1 VLLALYGWT
10 GKLIRVDLTKG
21 LVKVE
26 RIPKRWLVS
35 LLGSA
40 GINAKILYD
49 EVGPEVDPFDPE
61 NRLIFG
67 FGPLCGTLAPSSSR
81 YTITTKGPMTF
92 GFSDSNSGGHFG
104 PEVRFA
110 GYDNIVFQG
119 ASSKPVYL
127 WIYDD
132 QVELRDAAHLWG
144 KDTWETEEI
153 IRHDLGDP
161 DVKMAL
167 IGPSGENLIRNSAVI
182 NDHARAAGWGGVG
195 SVMGSKRLK
204 GVAVRGTK
212 GLKIADHETF
222 LKKCEEYIEQVIK
235 SPRMKTVGYYGKPW
249 LNWLRNEVQRSNPVK
264 NYQLPRVPSEEFP
277 KVGLDAFKDVIVKW
291 KSCFNCPFHCSHIV
305 KARAGP
311 YVGEMGEGFEYNQM
325 IDGQM
330 MGIYDLNFV
339 VKWTNETNKLGIDCD
354 GPAYAIA
361 WAMELYEKGIL
372 TKRDLDG
379 IDLRW
384 GNQEIAFQMLDK
396 IVKREGIGDLL
407 AEGIEIAAKKIGRG
421 SEKYAYHIKGCRLEI
436 DPRTGWGTALS
447 HATSTRGAD
456 HLKGTPLS
464 NAFGRWKN
472 IPYDFTDDSQIDY
485 KAEAVIFFEN
495 LNAVVDSIGLCK
507 NDTWTQSAECPG
519 LYEFAEMLTAA
530 TGVPFTA
537 QQLLTSGERTY
548 NIERA
553 FNSKSNLTRDN
564 DCIPEKF
571 FTDPIETKLRVLD
584 HDRFEKLKDTYYHL
598 RGWDVA
604 TGHPTPKKLKELGLS
619 YIAKDM
625 EKYIPKSRG
634 MSDGSR

>member
-1 VLLALYGWT
+1 MVLDGWT
-10 GKLIRVDLTKG
+10 GKLLRVDLSKRKI
-21 LVKVE
+21 LLE
-26 RIPKRWLVS
+26 EIPKKWLIN
-35 LLGSA
+35 LIGSA

-49 EVGPEVDPFDPE
+49 EVEATVDPFDSE

-81 YTITTKGPMTF
+81 YTITAKGPLNF
-92 GFSDSNSGGHFG
+92 AFSDSNSGGHFG

-119 ASSKPVYL
+119 IADKPVYL
-127 WIYDD
+127 WIEDE
-132 QVELRDAAHLWG
+132 QVEIRDAAHLWG
-144 KDTWETEEI
+144 KGTWETEDI
-153 IRHDLGDP
+153 LRKDIGDP
-161 DVKMAL
+161 DVKIAV
-167 IGPSGENLIRNSAVI
+167 IGPSGENLIRYSAVI

-195 SVMGSKRLK
+195 AVMGSKRLK
-204 GVAVRGTK
+204 AIAVRGTK
-212 GLKIADHETF
+212 GLQIADPEAF
-222 LKKCEEYIEQVIK
+222 AKKCVTCFDQVIN

-264 NYQLPRVPSEEFP
+264 NYQLPRVPTEEFP
-277 KVGLDAFKDVIVKW
+277 KVGLEAFKSIIVKW

-305 KARAGP
+305 TAKAGF
-311 YVGEMGEGFEYNQM
+311 YCGEIGEGFEYNQM

-339 VKWTNETNKLGIDCD
+339 VKWTNETNKLGVDCD

-361 WAMELYEKGIL
+361 WAMELYERGIL
-372 TKRDLDG
+372 SKAELDG
-379 IDLRW
+379 IDLKW
-384 GNQEIAFQMLDK
+384 GNQDAAFEMLNK
-396 IVKREGIGDLL
+396 IINRKGIGDLL
-407 AEGIEIAAKKIGRG
+407 AEGIEIAAKKIGKG

-472 IPYDFTDDSQIDY
+472 IPYDFTDDSKLDY

-495 LNAVVDSIGLCK
+495 LNAVVDSLGLCK

-519 LYEFAEMLTAA
+519 LYEFAEMLTYA
-530 TGVPFTA
+530 TGVNFTA
-537 QQLLTSGERTY
+537 QQLLTAGERIY

-553 FNSKSNLTRDN
+553 FNSKSSLTRDN
-564 DCIPEKF
+564 DNIPDKF
-571 FTDPIETKLRVLD
+571 FTDPIETKLKVLD
-584 HDRFEKLKDTYYHL
+584 RQQFENLKDRYYEL

-604 TGHPTPKKLKELGLS
+604 TGHPTPEKLKELGLPE
-619 YIAKDM
+619 IALDLQKQKTM
-625 EKYIPKSRG
+625 KCR
-634 MSDGSR
+634 